1 MIVDVSSELPD
12 VELRAHDSRGGSYVL
27 QPGRNFLPV
36 TAYRTGALQID
47 FHGRA
52 APAASIQPAMLDYH
66 LNKGGVAYGKVE
78 VLSTF
83 TVMGHLKDTAGN
95 PLAGAHVINHAGRSV
110 AEADGFF
117 ALEMS
122 ATTPTS
128 KCATRRWPV
137 AASRWTAPPPALRV
151 TLAGRDPAVPAIR
164 PHPGAVRCKRI
175 GCWSNAMTISIHSTK
190 VCLRLRRA
198 LCTLAL
204 LMGVGSAHASDILI
218 TAEFKPSVLNPDKR
232 EFVNTTPWSGC
243 ATARTCRP
251 ASTTI
256 GGASTPG
263 SVEPST
269 PSVRITTV
277 RTGSMSACHRRGR

>member
-137 AASRWTAPPPALRV
+137 ATSRWTAPPPALRV
-151 TLAGRDPAVPAIR
+151 TRLAGILQCPPSDLTGRSPVQAHRLLEQCHDHLDSLNQGLPTTA
-164 PHPGAVRCKRI
+164 PGAVYT
-175 GCWSNAMTISIHSTK
+175 GT
-190 VCLRLRRA
+190 
-198 LCTLAL
+198 
-204 LMGVGSAHASDILI
+204 AH
-218 TAEFKPSVLNPDKR
+218 
-232 EFVNTTPWSGC
+232 
-243 ATARTCRP
+243 
-251 ASTTI
+251 
-256 GGASTPG
+256 
-263 SVEPST
+263 
-269 PSVRITTV
+269 
-277 RTGSMSACHRRGR
+277 GRW